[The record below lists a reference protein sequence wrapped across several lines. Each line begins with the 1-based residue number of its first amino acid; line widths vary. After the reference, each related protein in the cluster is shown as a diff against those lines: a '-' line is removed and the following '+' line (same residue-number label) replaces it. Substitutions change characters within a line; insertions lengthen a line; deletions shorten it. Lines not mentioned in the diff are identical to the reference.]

1 MQSQAPLLQG
11 AQAMTAKDRRT
22 FSFRVEL
29 PPDALWEHLCAH
41 EEVRASDDPAPG
53 PAPPH
58 GAPFLVARNGH
69 DQLRLRRWAG
79 SADSSSPIV
88 VVDLEEDPRGCTIY
102 GHIEAGTAGSL
113 VDSRP
118 QWKRYILPGVALL
131 VTLSV
136 GGAILGGGWA
146 AIALP
151 LLLLLFAVPAGA
163 VMVPLL
169 MLWNQQSQAMQT
181 EALWGLVGE
190 VFTPLALP
198 EGEEPGPFR

>member
-1 MQSQAPLLQG
+1 
-11 AQAMTAKDRRT
+11 MTAKDRRT

-29 PPDALWEHLCAH
+29 GPDALWEHLCAH
-41 EEVRASDDPAPG
+41 DEVRASGDPAPG
-53 PAPPH
+53 PSPPH
-58 GAPFLVARNGH
+58 GAPFLVARDGPR
-69 DQLRLRRWAG
+69 QLRLRRWAG
-79 SADSSSPIV
+79 PADSASPIV
-88 VVDLEEDPRGCTIY
+88 VVDLEEDERGCTVF
-102 GHIEAGTAGSL
+102 GHIESGTSGLL
-113 VDSRP
+113 VGARP

-131 VTLSV
+131 VTLSI

-151 LLLLLFAVPAGA
+151 LLLLLFGVPAGA

-169 MLWNQQSQAMQT
+169 MLWNQQSRATQT

>member
-1 MQSQAPLLQG
+1 
-11 AQAMTAKDRRT
+11 MTAKDRRT

-29 PPDALWEHLCAH
+29 GSDALWEHLCAH
-41 EEVRASDDPAPG
+41 DEVRASEDPAPG

-58 GAPFLVARNGH
+58 AAPFLVARDGR

-79 SADSSSPIV
+79 PADSASPIV
-88 VVDLEEDPRGCTIY
+88 VVDIEEDERGSTVY
-102 GHIEAGTAGSL
+102 GHIESGTSGSL
-113 VDSRP
+113 VGGRP
-118 QWKRYILPGVALL
+118 QWKRYLLPGVALL

-151 LLLLLFAVPAGA
+151 VLLLLFGLPAGA
-163 VMVPLL
+163 VMLPLL
-169 MLWNQQSQAMQT
+169 MLWNQQSRAAQT

-198 EGEEPGPFR
+198 DGDEPGPFR

>member
-1 MQSQAPLLQG
+1 
-11 AQAMTAKDRRT
+11 MTAKDRRS
-22 FSFRVEL
+22 FSMRVEL

-41 EEVRASDDPAPG
+41 DEVRTCQEPAPG

-58 GAPFLVARNGH
+58 GAPFLVARKGH

-79 SADSSSPIV
+79 PADSPSPIFII
-88 VVDLEEDPRGCTIY
+88 DLEQDARGCTVH
-102 GHIEAGTAGSL
+102 GHIEAGSSGSL
-113 VDSRP
+113 TGSGPR
-118 QWKRYILPGVALL
+118 WKRYVLPGVALL

-151 LLLLLFAVPAGA
+151 LLLLLFGVPAGA
-163 VMVPLL
+163 VMVPMLL
-169 MLWNQQSQAMQT
+169 LWNQQSRAAQT
-181 EALWGLVGE
+181 DALWGLLGE

>member
-1 MQSQAPLLQG
+1 MFALLQPFPG
-11 AQAMTAKDRRT
+11 MTAKDRRT

-29 PPDALWEHLCAH
+29 GSDALWEHLCAH
-41 EEVRASDDPAPG
+41 AEVRESEDPAPG

-58 GAPFLVARNGH
+58 APVFLVARQGR
-69 DQLRLRRWAG
+69 DQLRFRQWAG
-79 SADSSSPIV
+79 PADSASPIV
-88 VVDLEEDPRGCTIY
+88 VVDIEEDERGSTVY
-102 GHIEAGTAGSL
+102 GHIESGTSGSL
-113 VDSRP
+113 VDGRP
-118 QWKRYILPGVALL
+118 QWKRYILPGAALL

-151 LLLLLFAVPAGA
+151 LLLLLFGLPAGA
-163 VMVPLL
+163 VMIPLL
-169 MLWNQQSQAMQT
+169 MLWNQQSRAAQT

-198 EGEEPGPFR
+198 DGEEPGPFR